1 MGEITELL
9 RQWREGDRTA
19 LERLMPLIYPRLR
32 AIAGSLERLEGASPT
47 VQATALVNE
56 VYLRLVQQRSLSWED
71 REHFYSFAAQ
81 VMRLILADHARA
93 RLSSRRGGTLQRV
106 PLHENLPW
114 VSVNHEEFLDLGRA
128 LDELATFDARKVR
141 VVELRYFLGC
151 TAEEAAEILQMSKAT
166 VDRDLDLARAWL
178 FRRLKGTDG
187 SVPIA

>member
-1 MGEITELL
+1 VEGITELL
-9 RQWREGDRTA
+9 RRWRDGDPAA
-19 LERLMPLIYPRLR
+19 LEGLMPLVYPRLR
-32 AIAGSLERLEGASPT
+32 AIAGSLERREVASPS

-56 VYLRLVQQRSLSWED
+56 AYLRLVQQRRLTLQD

-93 RLSSRRGGTLQRV
+93 RLASKRSGTLERV

-128 LDELATFDARKVR
+128 LDELASFDSRKVR

-151 TAEEAAEILQMSKAT
+151 TADETAEILRLSKAT
-166 VDRDLDLARAWL
+166 VDRDLELARVWL
-178 FRRLKGTDG
+178 FHRLKGSTKT
-187 SVPIA
+187 AK